1 MKIIVDRNAC
11 IGAAS
16 CAAIASKTFKLDMEG
31 RAEVINGTD
40 HVQTG
45 EESSA
50 HSTDHQDERELIIE
64 AARSC
69 PTNAIRLLEDDGT
82 PIV

>member
-1 MKIIVDRNAC
+1 MKIIVDREAC

-16 CAAIASKTFKLDMEG
+16 CVAIAMKTFQLDAEG
-31 RAEVINGTD
+31 KAEVI
-40 HVQTG
+40 G
-45 EESSA
+45 E
-50 HSTDHQDERELIIE
+50 HDTREAIIE

-69 PTNAIRLLEDDGT
+69 PTNAIRVLEDDGT

>member
-1 MKIIVDRNAC
+1 MKVSVDREVC

-16 CAAIASKTFKLDMEG
+16 CVVLAAKTFRLDADG
-31 RAEVINGTD
+31 KAEVISMD
-40 HVQTG
+40 
-45 EESSA
+45 
-50 HSTDHQDERELIIE
+50 QDTREMIIE

-69 PTNAIRLLEDDGT
+69 PTNAIRVSEDDGT

>member
-16 CAAIASKTFKLDMEG
+16 CVAIAMKTFQLDIDG
-31 RAEVINGTD
+31 KAEVIEVID
-40 HVQTG
+40 KVQTVD
-45 EESSA
+45 ESAGTAS
-50 HSTDHQDERELIIE
+50 DRNDVREAIID

-69 PTNAIRLLEDDGT
+69 PTNAIRVIEDDGT
-82 PIV
+82 PLV

>member
-1 MKIIVDRNAC
+1 MRIIVDRSAC

-16 CAAIASKTFKLDMEG
+16 CVALAMKTFQLDMEG
-31 RAEVINGTD
+31 KAEVIHVTD
-40 HVQTG
+40 KQQTTD
-45 EESSA
+45 ESSGV
-50 HSTDHQDERELIIE
+50 STIDNDAREAIID

-69 PTNAIRLLEDDGT
+69 PTNAITVIDDDGT

>member
-1 MKIIVDRNAC
+1 MKIIVDRAAC

-16 CAAIASKTFKLDMEG
+16 CVAIAMKTFQLDQDG
-31 RAEVINGTD
+31 KAEVFNDKD
-40 HVQTG
+40 HVQN
-45 EESSA
+45 ELESSGF
-50 HSTDHQDERELIIE
+50 STDSNDLRDVMIE

-69 PTNAIRLLEDDGT
+69 PTNAIRVLEDDGT

>member
-1 MKIIVDRNAC
+1 MKIIVDRTAC

-16 CAAIASKTFKLDMEG
+16 CVALAEKTFKLDADG
-31 RAEVINGTD
+31 KAEVINGTNKI
-40 HVQTG
+40 QTD

-50 HSTDHQDERELIIE
+50 QSTAEQDLREAIIE

-69 PTNAIRLLEDDGT
+69 PTNAIRVLEDDGT

>member
-16 CAAIASKTFKLDMEG
+16 CVAIAMKTFELDMDG
-31 RAEVINGTD
+31 KAEVIHVTD
-40 HVQTG
+40 KIQTAD
-45 EESSA
+45 ESSGKA
-50 HSTDHQDERELIIE
+50 TDQNDLRDTIIE

-69 PTNAIRLLEDDGT
+69 PTNAIQVIEDDGT